1 MCLSQRLN
9 ELGKCFLLLVF
20 KYSKISTGT
29 MVTLEILNLQKKGA
43 LLILM
48 SRLLSSN

>member
-29 MVTLEILNLQKKGA
+29 MATLEILDL
-43 LLILM
+43 
-48 SRLLSSN
+48 

>member
-20 KYSKISTGT
+20 KYSKISTGKIIT
-29 MVTLEILNLQKKGA
+29 FENLDFFIVPVGPVNRTC
-43 LLILM
+43 LLI
-48 SRLLSSN
+48 RN